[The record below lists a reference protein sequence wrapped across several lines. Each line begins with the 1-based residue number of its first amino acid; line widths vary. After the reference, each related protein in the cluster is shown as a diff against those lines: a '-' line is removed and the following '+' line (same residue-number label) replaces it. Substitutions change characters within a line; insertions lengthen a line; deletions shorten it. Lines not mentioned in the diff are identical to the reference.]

1 MKLLKWLT
9 TLKTLVVKENNM
21 SSKFATPFL
30 AKSPLQGAY
39 TSGADGMV
47 YVSNREAFQ
56 KLQDDALQGYANSMA
71 DTSKPCDDPNTV
83 SYEDKDG
90 NRKKCPTKKSGS
102 KTFDFTQ
109 FDTSDINIDNKSGNK
124 MFELPTFGELYQSQQ
139 EQARKQ
145 NPYNIG
151 MGYTK
156 PKIF

>member
-1 MKLLKWLT
+1 MA
-9 TLKTLVVKENNM
+9 
-21 SSKFATPFL
+21 SKFSSPFM
-30 AKSPLQGAY
+30 AKSPLHGAY
-39 TSGADGMV
+39 TSGAGGMV
-47 YVSNREAFQ
+47 YASNRDIFQ
-56 KLQDDALQGYANSMA
+56 KLQDDI
-71 DTSKPCDDPNTV
+71 TSAVDKGLGGKSSCDDPNTF
-83 SYEDKDG
+83 SYMEG
-90 NRKKCPTKKSGS
+90 TTRKRCPTKKSGS

>member
-21 SSKFATPFL
+21 SSN
-30 AKSPLQGAY
+30 Y

-56 KLQDDALQGYANSMA
+56 KLQDDALQGYANSIA
-71 DTSKPCDDPNTV
+71 DTSKPCDDPTMV

-90 NRKKCPTKKSGS
+90 NRRKCPTKKD
-102 KTFDFTQ
+102 TTENTQ
-109 FDTSDINIDNKSGNK
+109 VDTSDINIDNKSGNT
-124 MFELPTFGELYQSQQ
+124 MFELPTFGELYQSQK
-139 EQARKQ
+139 EQARRQ
-145 NPYNIG
+145 NPYYIG